1 MRQRL
6 LLFAMMLA
14 TTIVAVG
21 QGVTMRFTVR
31 TANGAWHPFDSVRI
45 ENLTH
50 GWNVTTP
57 DSVVTFGSSTQSIG
71 QSAYVAECE
80 LKVYPNPFAGQTE
93 ALLEHLTGGTVS
105 IRVRRLDGTVIVGRD
120 EKLASGVYR
129 IGITLSQPQ
138 VALLCVESGGQRR
151 VTKLVSC
158 AGGGSDRLAVDWL
171 TSVVNRGSATKDGD
185 DFAIGDQVRCTAI
198 SYSSGAR
205 TESEP
210 TTLYL
215 AAENDITL
223 VFSDGSTGG
232 GETVSGGFDENGA
245 SYAVFKVFNNRTVH
259 FSKGNLQFTTTGT
272 HATVDGGTATGTW
285 RFAEHQYDCIG
296 ADNANISS
304 TYTGWIDLFC
314 WATSGW
320 NSGARA
326 YQPWSTETLYTAYY
340 PGFDGDYDHHLTG
353 GYAYADWGVYNAISN
368 GGNQAGMWRTLAK
381 NEWDYLLSTRNASTV
396 SGVANARYARATIG
410 SVTGLIIFPDS
421 FTMPTGISVAASSI
435 NSSSA
440 EYADNTYTTE
450 QWSQLESNGAVFLP
464 TAGYRSGTV
473 VRSGAGGWYWSSSY
487 KDAHYAWGMC
497 GTGMTDY
504 CSRGEGISVRLVH
517 D

>member
-1 MRQRL
+1 MIL
-6 LLFAMMLA
+6 AAFALMLA
-14 TTIVAVG
+14 VATTAAG
-21 QGVTMRFTVR
+21 QGVTMRFTAR

-71 QSAYVAECE
+71 QSAYGAECE

-223 VFSDGSTGG
+223 VFSDGSAGG
-232 GETVSGGFDENGA
+232 DINTVGFDENGA
-245 SYAVFKVFNNRTVH
+245 SIAVFTVASGRTVH

-272 HATVDGGTATGTW
+272 HATADGGTATGTW
-285 RFAEHQYDCIG
+285 RFAEHQYDCRY
-296 ADNANISS
+296 AENTSISS
-304 TYTGWIDLFC
+304 TYAGWIDLFG
-314 WATSGW
+314 WGTSGW
-320 NSGARA
+320 NSGAVC
-326 YQPWSTETLYTAYY
+326 YQPWSTSTGCSDYY
-340 PGFDGDYDHHLTG
+340 PRCSYLNNLTG
-353 GYAYADWGVYNAISN
+353 SCANADWGVYNAISN
-368 GGNQAGMWRTLAK
+368 GGNQAGMWRTLTN
-381 NEWDYLLSTRNASTV
+381 NEWDYLVRNRNASTV
-396 SGVANARYARATIG
+396 SGVANARYAKATIG

-435 NSSSA
+435 NSGSA

-450 QWSQLESNGAVFLP
+450 QWSQLEANGAVFLP
-464 TAGYRSGTV
+464 EAGYRNDHMFLVGSGC
-473 VRSGAGGWYWSSSY
+473 YWSSTHCDNHSESAYLLHFISSVSTYFHYRSY
-487 KDAHYAWGMC
+487 GQ
-497 GTGMTDY
+497 
-504 CSRGEGISVRLVH
+504 SVRLVK